1 MKVLVKLF
9 IGLLCSLLI
18 IVGGFSLIQPL
29 LYGQYYQTM
38 ETEFKVEGLKDG
50 FIPQGMTYVK
60 EYDAWLYTGYMKD
73 HSCSRLY
80 VLQDGEYRYI
90 ELYDEEGVYD
100 GHAGGISYGNDIVY
114 IASGGSNETNR
125 VYMFSLHDVLNKNTD
140 KIVMDQHFHPYSKAS
155 YCYVKDNMLWVGE
168 FEDGGKY
175 LTDESHHVNM
185 NRAIVSGYEINEFGL
200 VDEKVDCVLST
211 GARVQGMAMDENGR
225 IALSLSYG
233 FVSSHLQ
240 YYFELETQEV
250 YTYTIENEEVPMY
263 ILDNATLIQD
273 IKAPQMSEGIVFKD
287 GRLYVLYESASLKYY
302 FGILTKGRY
311 VHSYQF

>member
-1 MKVLVKLF
+1 
-9 IGLLCSLLI
+9 
-18 IVGGFSLIQPL
+18 
-29 LYGQYYQTM
+29 
-38 ETEFKVEGLKDG
+38 
-50 FIPQGMTYVK
+50 
-60 EYDAWLYTGYMKD
+60 
-73 HSCSRLY
+73 
-80 VLQDGEYRYI
+80 
-90 ELYDEEGVYD
+90 
-100 GHAGGISYGNDIVY
+100 
-114 IASGGSNETNR
+114 
-125 VYMFSLHDVLNKNTD
+125 
-140 KIVMDQHFHPYSKAS
+140 
-155 YCYVKDNMLWVGE
+155 
-168 FEDGGKY
+168 
-175 LTDESHHVNM
+175 
-185 NRAIVSGYEINEFGL
+185 
-200 VDEKVDCVLST
+200 
-211 GARVQGMAMDENGR
+211 MAMDENGR